1 MRILPRIEVFHVLAG
16 PLWDKVPAIV
26 FGDALIPWEILDETP
41 VPGGKGKLQLARRG
55 DEYVIRVDGKDLMSS
70 RTHDSEKALADLTC
84 GRVTRSDA
92 RVLVGGLGMGLKLA
106 AALAG
111 LPAKASVVL
120 AELVHG
126 VIVWNQGILGPL
138 AGDPLKDSRV
148 TVYEGDVRDLIKKP
162 EDGFDAILLD
172 VDNGPDGL
180 TQESNS
186 WLYQSMGLNAA
197 MKALRK
203 GGVLAV
209 WSAFDAPWFTQRLR
223 DAGFI
228 VEVEMVRA
236 HGNKGT
242 RHTIW
247 LAFK

>member
-1 MRILPRIEVFHVLAG
+1 M
-16 PLWDKVPAIV
+16 
-26 FGDALIPWEILDETP
+26 IPWEILDETP

-55 DEYVIRVDGKDLMSS
+55 DEYVIRVDRKDLMSS
-70 RTHDSEKALADLTC
+70 RVHDSERALADLSC
-84 GRVTRSDA
+84 PRISRPDA
-92 RVLVGGLGMGLKLA
+92 RVLVGGLGMGFTLK
-106 AALAG
+106 AALEG
-111 LPAKASVVL
+111 LAPSASVVV
-120 AELVHG
+120 AELARG

-138 AGDPLKDSRV
+138 AGEPLKDPRV

-162 EDGFDAILLD
+162 GEGFDAILLD

-197 MKALRK
+197 MKALNK

-228 VEVEMVRA
+228 VEVVPVRA
-236 HGNKGT
+236 NGNKGS